1 MRAKSF
7 RLGLG
12 ARSGCV
18 AQDFITKKV
27 TGFLWRREGVAKPWL
42 VSVSPQLFQAILH
55 ERTTKPEKS

>member
-18 AQDFITKKV
+18 AQVFIKNRV
-27 TGFLWRREGVAKPWL
+27 TGFWRCREGVAKPWL
-42 VSVSPQLFQAILH
+42 VSISPQSFQAILH